1 MDKENLKG
9 VAALLVHVARVDEAY
24 TYKEKQIIK
33 SFINSFNESDGEL
46 ILKEAEELESNSNQL
61 LSFTRA
67 VKDQE
72 LEVKKEIIEHLWQ
85 IIKSFINSFNESDG
99 DLILREAE
107 ELESNSNQLLSFTR
121 AVKDQELEVKKE
133 IIEHLWKII
142 ISDQNVDHYESNLM
156 RRICGLIYFPDK
168 LCGEIKLK
176 VLKSN

>member
-24 TYKEKQIIK
+24 TDKEKQIIK

-72 LEVKKEIIEHLWQ
+72 LEVKKEIIEHLW
-85 IIKSFINSFNESDG
+85 
-99 DLILREAE
+99 
-107 ELESNSNQLLSFTR
+107 
-121 AVKDQELEVKKE
+121 
-133 IIEHLWKII
+133 KII
-142 ISDQNVDHYESNLM
+142 ISDQNVDHYEANLM

-168 LCGEIKLK
+168 LCGEIKLR

>member
-1 MDKENLKG
+1 MKKNNLIG
-9 VAALLVHVARVDEAY
+9 ITALLLHVAKVDEAY
-24 TYKEKQIIK
+24 TDKEKQIIK
-33 SFINSFNESDGEL
+33 SFINSFNESDSDL
-46 ILKEAEELESNSNQL
+46 ILKEA
-61 LSFTRA
+61 A
-67 VKDQE
+67 
-72 LEVKKEIIEHLWQ
+72 
-85 IIKSFINSFNESDG
+85 
-99 DLILREAE
+99 

-142 ISDQNVDHYESNLM
+142 ISDQNVDHYEANLM

>member
-24 TYKEKQIIK
+24 TDKEKQIIK

-72 LEVKKEIIEHLWQ
+72 LEVKKEIIEHLW
-85 IIKSFINSFNESDG
+85 
-99 DLILREAE
+99 
-107 ELESNSNQLLSFTR
+107 
-121 AVKDQELEVKKE
+121 
-133 IIEHLWKII
+133 KII
-142 ISDQNVDHYESNLM
+142 ISDQNVDHYEANLM

-168 LCGEIKLK
+168 LCGEIKIK
-176 VLKSN
+176 VLGKTS

>member
-24 TYKEKQIIK
+24 TDKEK
-33 SFINSFNESDGEL
+33 
-46 ILKEAEELESNSNQL
+46 
-61 LSFTRA
+61 
-67 VKDQE
+67 
-72 LEVKKEIIEHLWQ
+72 Q

-121 AVKDQELEVKKE
+121 AVKDQDLEVKKE

-142 ISDQNVDHYESNLM
+142 ISDQNVDHYEANLM

-176 VLKSN
+176 VLTSN

>member
-9 VAALLVHVARVDEAY
+9 VTALLVHVARVDEAY
-24 TYKEKQIIK
+24 TDKEKQIIK
-33 SFINSFNESDGEL
+33 SFINSFNESDSDL

-85 IIKSFINSFNESDG
+85 II
-99 DLILREAE
+99 
-107 ELESNSNQLLSFTR
+107 
-121 AVKDQELEVKKE
+121 
-133 IIEHLWKII
+133 
-142 ISDQNVDHYESNLM
+142 ISDQNVDHYEANLM

-176 VLKSN
+176 ILQSN